1 MSRFLTGTSLT
12 SRALRAVVLAMA
24 ALGCAAVV
32 AMILVTVIDVVGRQ
46 FGRPVPGAYDLV
58 RLCGA
63 VAMLGALPL
72 TKALKGHIAIEY
84 FFRKMARS
92 GRAVVDTLLRLVMLV
107 FFVAL
112 AWEFARQGELFR
124 QSGELTAT
132 LRLPVFWVFWVA
144 SVSSAAVALVTAWH
158 LLHPGLSM
166 MRSRS

>member
-1 MSRFLTGTSLT
+1 
-12 SRALRAVVLAMA
+12 
-24 ALGCAAVV
+24 
-32 AMILVTVIDVVGRQ
+32 
-46 FGRPVPGAYDLV
+46 
-58 RLCGA
+58 
-63 VAMLGALPL
+63 
-72 TKALKGHIAIEY
+72 
-84 FFRKMARS
+84 MARS
-92 GRAVVDTLLRLVMLV
+92 GRALVDTLLRLVLLV

-144 SVSSAAVALVTAWH
+144 SVSSAAVAAVTVWH